1 MFSTCIKMQENDSFL
16 ALISNEEKYFMHFI
30 IMLDNRLLSD
40 FFYFYLF
47 NFLAGKSNQM
57 KMSTHDLLD
66 KLDGIGLISNVNRLS
81 DSTFPVENPLISRH
95 RPKVKVLSFHQ
106 SLQTH
111 QSSFFVQIETCP
123 QNYKRKVKK
132 NMDRRGRF
140 RTQPI
145 TFSEIKVSFIYVI
158 QKVAKNSGNFC

>member
-1 MFSTCIKMQENDSFL
+1 MTHFGAKIQIRDSTQHV
-16 ALISNEEKYFMHFI
+16 HFFI
-30 IMLDNRLLSD
+30 NFTCYKIG
-40 FFYFYLF
+40 FCQIFYFY
-47 NFLAGKSNQM
+47 FLAGKSNQM

-145 TFSEIKVSFIYVI
+145 TFSEIKVSFT
-158 QKVAKNSGNFC
+158 